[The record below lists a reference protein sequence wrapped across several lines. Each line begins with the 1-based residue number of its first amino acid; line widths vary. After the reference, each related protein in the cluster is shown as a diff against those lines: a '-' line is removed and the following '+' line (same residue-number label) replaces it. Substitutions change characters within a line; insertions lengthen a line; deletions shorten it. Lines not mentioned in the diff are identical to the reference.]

1 MQAKK
6 KEWLFQKHMCVHF
19 YWLAHEKL
27 LQAKQVAKKRKG
39 KNSTA
44 KLATQLLC
52 SYYSIISVNKT
63 FFVGKA

>member
-1 MQAKK
+1 MAIP
-6 KEWLFQKHMCVHF
+6 ETYVCALLFR
-19 YWLAHEKL
+19 LAHEKL

>member
-1 MQAKK
+1 MAIP
-6 KEWLFQKHMCVHF
+6 ETYVCALLFR
-19 YWLAHEKL
+19 LAHEKL
-27 LQAKQVAKKRKG
+27 LQAKQVAKKKRKG